1 MKRISLTLLS
11 LMLFLLSGVAYGQT
25 RTITGTVT
33 GADDGLALPQVT
45 ILLKGTVQ
53 GTSTDFDGNFRIDV
67 PSNES
72 VLVFRFL
79 GYITKEVTVGNQTS
93 INVQLDP
100 DALSLGEVVVTGYG
114 ESTKKSFTGTAKT
127 VAKED
132 IENKNFANVSQALAG
147 EVAGVTVI
155 NTSGQPG
162 TTSTVRIRGFGSVN
176 GNRNPLYVVDGVPFS
191 GSINSINPQ
200 DIASTTVLKDA
211 TATAIYGARGANGV
225 ILITTKAGSTSSS
238 SVEVDIKSGVNAN
251 WIARSEVLRSPE
263 EYIGLTWESIY
274 NRGVA
279 TGEADPVAFAN
290 GRLFGGA
297 GISDHYNMWNVAN
310 GGELIDPATGE
321 VRPGVTR
328 RYDPENWLD
337 YGIQNSSRN
346 EANIRISGGGKDSR
360 YYASFGYL
368 NDVGYIINSDYERYS
383 ARINM
388 TNNVKDWLSTS
399 FNVGYALSESQ
410 NNGQASNSQ
419 SIFWF
424 VDNLPPIYPL
434 FLRDTEGN
442 LVPDPIFGG
451 NVYDYGENGRGFGA
465 LTNAIAD
472 ATYDR
477 SGATRN
483 ELNASFTLDAQ
494 ITPALSFQSKFGSQY
509 YFNRSQSLRNP
520 FYGPGVSNGG
530 SLSRT
535 DTELFVKN
543 FLNLFR
549 YEKKFGSDHS
559 LEVLAA
565 HESNTFDQSFSSQNK
580 NKGVLPY
587 LDELD
592 NYIITS
598 SPPSSYK
605 NQSRL
610 ESYFGQANYNFK
622 EKYFLSASLRRD
634 GSSRFV
640 EGNRWDTFGSIGAS
654 WIMSDEDFFQSALPF
669 FDFFKFKA
677 SYGVMGDQAGV
688 GLYDGYNTFNVSN
701 LNGEIS
707 IAERQIGFP
716 NLTWET
722 ANLYQVGAEFSVG
735 RILDGSIDYYIKN
748 TTNLIFDRRVGP
760 SVGYAIETV
769 NDGELRNAGL
779 EFDLTA
785 HLINKNDF
793 KLDFTVNG
801 QFLANELTKMPI
813 DPATGE
819 PKILDIAGAYG
830 RTAGRSLYDFYMKEW
845 AGVDPADGTAQWNLY
860 YDDADNNGT
869 YDAGEE
875 ILSMYEY
882 LNDNPDANVL
892 MTTTKSYATAT
903 QKFIDESPI
912 PTVSGAF
919 RLSAQYKSLT
929 LSAQFIYSL
938 GGMAYD
944 GQYATMMSNS
954 QAGNNNWHVDI
965 RNRWQQAGDITD
977 VPRLSDNY
985 DTNVNSQSTRFLISS
1000 NLLALNNVR
1009 LSYDLPKSWLNG
1021 TGVNSLNVF
1030 ASGDN
1035 LMLLSARKGY
1045 NASTSE
1051 TGGSSIY
1058 TYNPLSTITMGL
1070 RVKF

>member
-1 MKRISLTLLS
+1 M
-11 LMLFLLSGVAYGQT
+11 LLSGAAFGQS
-25 RTITGTVT
+25 RTVTGTVT
-33 GADDGLALPQVT
+33 GSDDGLALPQVT
-45 ILLKGTVQ
+45 VLIKGTTN
-53 GTSTDFDGNFRIDV
+53 GTTSDFDGNFKIDV
-67 PSNES
+67 PSAES

-79 GYITKEVTVGNQTS
+79 GYVTKEVTVGTQTT
-93 INVQLDP
+93 INVQLEP

-114 ESTKKSFTGTAKT
+114 ESTKKSFTGTAK
-127 VAKED
+127 VVEKEN
-132 IENKNFANVSQALAG
+132 IENKNFSNVSQALAG

-176 GNRNPLYVVDGVPFS
+176 GNRDPLYVVDGVPFS

-225 ILITTKAGSTSSS
+225 ILITTKAGSSSS
-238 SVEVDIKSGVNAN
+238 SAIEVDIKSGVNAN
-251 WIARSEVLRSPE
+251 WIARSQVLRSPE
-263 EYIGLTWESIY
+263 EYIGLTWESLY

-279 TGEADPVAFAN
+279 TGEADPTAYAN
-290 GRLFGGA
+290 ANLFGNG
-297 GISDHYNMWNVAN
+297 GIAQHYNMWNVTN
-310 GGELIDPATGE
+310 GGELIDPATRT
-321 VRPGVTR
+321 VRSNVTR
-328 RYDPENWLD
+328 KYNPENWLD

-346 EANIRISGGGKDSR
+346 EANIRISGGGKDSK

-368 NDVGYIINSDYERYS
+368 NDIGYIINSDYERYS
-383 ARINM
+383 TRINM

-399 FNVGYALSESQ
+399 FNIGYALSETT

-434 FLRDTEGN
+434 FLRDSEGN
-442 LVPDPIFGG
+442 IVPDPIFGG
-451 NVYDYGENGRGFGA
+451 NQYDYGENGRGFGA

-477 SGATRN
+477 STSKRN

-494 ITPALSFQSKFGSQY
+494 ITPALSFQSKFGAQY
-509 YFNRSQSLRNP
+509 YFNRGSSLRNP

-549 YEKKFGSDHS
+549 YEKKFGDHS

-565 HESNTFDQSFSSQNK
+565 HETNTYDQSVSSQNK

-587 LDELD
+587 LDEFS

-598 SPPSSYK
+598 SPPNSYR
-605 NQSRL
+605 NESRL

-622 EKYFLSASLRRD
+622 DKYFLSASLRRD
-634 GSSRFV
+634 GSSRFTA
-640 EGNRWDTFGSIGAS
+640 GNRWDTFGSIGAS

-688 GLYDGYNTFNVSN
+688 GLYDGYNTFNVNN
-701 LNGEIS
+701 LNGDIS
-707 IAERQIGFP
+707 ISERQIGYP
-716 NLTWET
+716 DLTWET
-722 ANLYQVGAEFSVG
+722 ANLYQVGTEFAIG
-735 RILDGSIDYYIKN
+735 RFLDGSIDYYIKQ

-760 SVGYAIETV
+760 SVGYALVKV
-769 NDGELRNAGL
+769 NDGELRNSGL
-779 EFDLTA
+779 EFDLTG

-793 KLDFTVNG
+793 KLDLTVNG
-801 QFLANELTKMPI
+801 QILNNTLTKMPI

-819 PKILDIAGAYG
+819 PKVLDIAGAYG
-830 RTAGRSLYDFYMKEW
+830 RTEGRSLYDFYIKEW

-860 YDDADNNGT
+860 YDDANNNGAF
-869 YDAGEE
+869 DNGEG

-882 LNDNPDANVL
+882 MQENPNANVL
-892 MTTTKSYATAT
+892 MTTTKTYANAT
-903 QKFIDESPI
+903 QKFIDKSPI

-919 RLSAQYKSLT
+919 RLSAEYKGLS

-944 GQYATMMSNS
+944 GQYATMMANN

-965 RNRWQQAGDITD
+965 RNRWQQPGDITD

-1009 LSYDLPKSWLNG
+1009 LGYNIPKNWLTG
-1021 TGVNSLNVF
+1021 TGMNSVSVF